1 MNPIPILEV
10 NHQLDPLD
18 ISNHSNE
25 NWNTEIETNLKKIA
39 VLFGS
44 GPGDYYCGSSAVY
57 YITTTTTSYAQ
68 SINVV
73 IPSSQLSLVNA
84 LYLKYSYIRI
94 A

>member
-57 YITTTTTSYAQ
+57 YITTTTKVML
-68 SINVV
+68 N
-73 IPSSQLSLVNA
+73 QLML
-84 LYLKYSYIRI
+84 
-94 A
+94 